1 MIMTFSTRLKEE
13 IASIKTSRKAMLSE
27 IMAFFRYDAQVNN
40 KTITLT
46 FENGSVA
53 RRVYKNI
60 KELFNI
66 EIKIIVRNQ
75 KRLRAKQIYILE
87 IKENVKDILEKLH
100 IYQNNHYR
108 AINED
113 DLKTKEQ
120 IIGFVRGIFLAN
132 GSINDPS
139 TSGYHLEFVFSIKS
153 DAMFLNNL
161 LHQMKFHSK
170 VLKRNN
176 RYMVYLKA
184 SEEISDIIRLFEAS
198 NCLFYF
204 EDIRIYRDHKNML
217 NRLNNCDIANQEKSI
232 KTGFSQIED
241 IKYLKENDLLSLLDE
256 KTNLVIK
263 AREENPES
271 SYQELADII
280 TNEYGYKISKSGIN
294 HHFIK
299 IKKLVNNC
307 KEKRN

>member
-139 TSGYHLEFVFSIKS
+139 TSGYHLEFVFSIKN

>member
-87 IKENVKDILEKLH
+87 VKENVKDILEKLH

-204 EDIRIYRDHKNML
+204 EDIQY
-217 NRLNNCDIANQEKSI
+217 
-232 KTGFSQIED
+232 
-241 IKYLKENDLLSLLDE
+241 
-256 KTNLVIK
+256 
-263 AREENPES
+263 
-271 SYQELADII
+271 
-280 TNEYGYKISKSGIN
+280 
-294 HHFIK
+294 
-299 IKKLVNNC
+299 
-307 KEKRN
+307 